1 MPLYS
6 QQVILN
12 SPNQK
17 ISVALFNMQNNE
29 TGSWYLQVNY
39 SENGKMS
46 EVIPRI
52 DLGIS
57 RADQDFSK
65 ELKFLKAGKPLF
77 IDEQYTALHGKRSLC
92 TNQANEIIINFENP
106 SKAKLN
112 LILRAY
118 NDGVVFRY
126 EFPEKEGSFVVK
138 DEFTSYSIPGD
149 TKRWL
154 EKWNPANEGLYSAM
168 NDMVQFGK

>member
-17 ISVALFNMQNNE
+17 ISVTLFNMQNNE
-29 TGSWYLQVNY
+29 TGSWHLQVNY
-39 SENGKMS
+39 SENGQMS

-77 IDEQYTALHGKRSLC
+77 IDEQCTALHGKRSLC

-106 SKAKLN
+106 SRAKLN

-126 EFPEKEGSFVVK
+126 EFPEKEGSFEVK